1 MDIALE
7 SFELQNVVHFEKAK
21 VKMIPGLTVVLG
33 HNRDS
38 RISHQQNNG
47 SGKSSLFSAI
57 PSATGFKAPLA
68 TSRVTSKKSS
78 LADKNSLIQLN
89 FANFQIK
96 QTPSHWKIFENG
108 EDLMV
113 RGQKLQLE
121 KIRSLFPLSENDF
134 YSYVYVQS
142 QRDCFFQVAK
152 PDARLGFITQMFGL
166 DNYDTLRKWMA
177 KKLGEIKESEIRFSE
192 IESNYLNLM
201 QREQEIAWSEANDEE
216 YAQLTKKVTKA
227 RKKLQ
232 SIMQEIGENSTLL
245 DGAERSAKARK
256 RYKQLSETI
265 EDPESSEIYAR
276 RELELNKKYKR
287 YRREKK
293 AYDEAHARVTA
304 KLEEIGETRS
314 LKKLRQRHEQLTKE
328 IEELRVKERESD
340 ELVRKRQAINTK
352 LKKNRE
358 IRATYPE
365 KLIPLKKLKNEMA
378 VCKTALSLKKLLHCD
393 DGECPTCHQVIDVK
407 SLSKNIK
414 TAEQRTAV
422 LVEHELGHNVQGV
435 IDRLLEEK
443 KAIPKVEVEEL
454 FYSSQIKDKTEELKA
469 VTEEGKRASSR
480 KIYEE
485 ELAALKVPKKQPK
498 PEISE
503 AEADALLH
511 DAREML
517 KLKDLIGKQTDN
529 PKKLRARLDALEIE
543 KRKMEKRFS
552 QTSERWTA
560 LKMMRTE
567 LDVLVREREAAYK
580 QLEELQ
586 PIIERKNLIK
596 SLEKAYGKKGLKL
609 LAANSI
615 LGLLEKGLNEHA
627 NLIFAEP
634 FRFQVFADDKGVHC
648 RVKRPD
654 GKTSDVTEL
663 SGAESDCFRLL
674 FMLAT
679 RDLMPASKR
688 TNFVVLDEP
697 DSHMDDATRELFLNT
712 FLPYL
717 QTIVPCVN
725 VITPFSTRYDNADR
739 VIKVVKHH
747 GVATL
752 EIKKAA

>member
-1 MDIALE
+1 MDIALD

-21 VKMIPGLTVVLG
+21 VKMMPGLTVVLG

-38 RISHQQNNG
+38 RISHAQNNG

-57 PSATGFKAPLA
+57 ASATGYKAPLA
-68 TSRVTSKKSS
+68 TSRVTSKKST
-78 LADKNSLIQLN
+78 LADRSSLIQLN

-96 QTPSHWKIFENG
+96 QTATNWKIFENG

-142 QRDCFFQVAK
+142 QRDCLFQVAK
-152 PDARLGFITQMFGL
+152 PDVRLGFITQMFGL

-177 KKLGEIKESEIRFSE
+177 RKLGEIKESEIRFSE
-192 IESNYLNLM
+192 IEANYLNLM
-201 QREQEIAWSEANDEE
+201 QREQELAWSEANDEE
-216 YAQLTKKVTKA
+216 YEQLTKKVSKA

-232 SIMQEIGENSTLL
+232 SIMQEIGETKTLL

-256 RYKQLSETI
+256 RYKQLSRSI
-265 EDPESSEIYAR
+265 EDPEGAEIYAR
-276 RELELNKKYKR
+276 RELDLNKKYKR

-304 KLEEIGETRS
+304 KLEELGETRP
-314 LKKLRQRHEQLTKE
+314 LKKLRKLHESLTSS
-328 IEELRVKERESD
+328 IEELKRQERESLTLM
-340 ELVRKRQAINTK
+340 EKRHALVTEIKK
-352 LKKNRE
+352 LKKQ
-358 IRATYPE
+358 RADYPE
-365 KLIPLKKLKNEMA
+365 KLIKLKKLKEEKA
-378 VCKTALSLKKLLHCD
+378 LCQTAISLKKLLHCE
-393 DGECPTCHQVIDVK
+393 DGECPTCKQGIDIDSLRENIEKAETRIAVLK
-407 SLSKNIK
+407 KHEAAHSVQADLDRAQEALSK
-414 TAEQRTAV
+414 
-422 LVEHELGHNVQGV
+422 
-435 IDRLLEEK
+435 
-443 KAIPKVEVEEL
+443 IPKVELDEL
-454 FYSSQIKDKTEELKA
+454 FYSAQIKDKTAELKA
-469 VTEEGKRASSR
+469 ITEEGKRSSSR
-480 KIYEE
+480 KIYEG
-485 ELAALKVPKKQPK
+485 ELAALKAPKKQPK
-498 PEISE
+498 PEIPE

-511 DAREML
+511 DALEMV
-517 KLKDLIGKQTDN
+517 KLKDLIGKQTEN

-543 KRKMEKRFS
+543 KRKIEKRFS
-552 QTSERWTA
+552 ETSERWTA

-654 GKTSDVTEL
+654 GKTGDVVEL

-674 FMLAT
+674 FMVAT
-679 RDLMPASKR
+679 RALMPASKR

-725 VITPFSTRYDNADR
+725 VITPLSTRYERADR

-747 GVATL
+747 GVAAL